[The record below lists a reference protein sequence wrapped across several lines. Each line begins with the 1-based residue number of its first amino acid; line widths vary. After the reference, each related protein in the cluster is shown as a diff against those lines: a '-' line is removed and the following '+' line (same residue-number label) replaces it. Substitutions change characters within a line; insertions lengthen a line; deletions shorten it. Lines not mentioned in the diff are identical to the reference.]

1 MKLKEQFAKLNEVA
15 ECLCRSWSSAE
26 ITIGDHVKDMLEKS
40 AYQKSSLSATVR
52 ETKSELKEIILV
64 ARYLLSELRG

>member
-15 ECLCRSWSSAE
+15 ERWGSSSSSAE
-26 ITIGDHVKDMLEKS
+26 ITIGGHVKDMLENAS
-40 AYQKSSLSATVR
+40 YQKSSLSATVR
-52 ETKSELKEIILV
+52 ETKSVLKEIILV